1 MLRGDRVGHLLQH
14 RGLARLGG
22 RDDQTALALPDG
34 GNQVDDPGEDVVGLA
49 LDLEPE
55 PGVGEQRGEVG
66 EAGPVSGLLGI
77 EPVDLEDADGGGEL
91 LLCPG
96 GADGPATDVTLAQPR
111 LAHQVGR
118 HVDVLVAWEVS
129 GTAQEPVTLGKDVE
143 DALADLELALVD
155 RLLVGAVATSVAA
168 APGTTLPVAES
179 VAVAARTVGE
189 PAVREL
195 AVGALTGAVAALLA
209 GAGRIGRVGDLGDVG
224 DHRSFELVGLED
236 RRDQLGLLQPVVI
249 DFDLARH
256 ATQVV
261 EPQLLQLGPCGHFG

>member
-1 MLRGDRVGHLLQH
+1 MFAVIE
-14 RGLARLGG
+14 LAISFSTVVLPAFGG
-22 RDDQTALALPDG
+22 ETIETALALPDG
-34 GNQVDDPGEDVVGLA
+34 GDQVDDPGEDVVGLA

-55 PGVGEQRGEVG
+55 PGVGEQRGEIG

-91 LLCPG
+91 LLRPG

-118 HVDVLVAWEVS
+118 HVDVLVAGEVP
-129 GTAQEPVTLGKDVE
+129 GAAQEPVTLGKDVE

-155 RLLVGAVATSVAA
+155 RLLVGAVATPVAA
-168 APGTTLPVAES
+168 APGTALPVAES
-179 VAVAARTVGE
+179 VAFTARAVGE

-195 AVGALTGAVAALLA
+195 AFGGLAGAVAALLA
-209 GAGRIGRVGDLGDVG
+209 GAGRVGCVGDVGDVG
-224 DHRSFELVGLED
+224 DHRDVELVGLED